1 MSRERFDF
9 IFGMGA
15 GCSCSRMLR
24 ERGLQY
30 ASFPLDWVGDPCL
43 DAGEDIRLVADLA
56 SGGFREWF
64 EKENLER
71 NTLYDS
77 SKHMSFYDRKVR
89 LFFAHD
95 FSQGGDFDSEYQIA
109 KKKYERRIERFKEVL
124 SGARKALAV
133 WVADPRGSGETS
145 SDDMQYVLSAFRRA
159 YPKTEFHVLAANC
172 VPGLKPEEMRI
183 ARGDGWES
191 LSFDYRVVTV
201 GKPTWDVRTE
211 LFSPIFDRF
220 EAADYRT
227 GAEKRANARREKAR
241 EYEKFNAKSP
251 IDLFMT
257 KMRFK
262 LYRHL
267 KRRLERKGVQ
277 MEDPS
282 CQHPK

>member
-1 MSRERFDF
+1 MRGKYDF

-43 DAGEDIRLVADLA
+43 DAAVGIRLVADLVA
-56 SGGFREWF
+56 GGFGNWF

-71 NTLYDS
+71 NALYDS
-77 SKHMSFYDRKVR
+77 SKHMSFYDRKVK

-95 FSQGGDFDSEYQIA
+95 FGRGGDFESEYKTA
-109 KKKYERRIERFKEVL
+109 KEKYERRIERFGTLL
-124 SGARKALAV
+124 SRAKKALAV
-133 WVADPRGSGETS
+133 WIADPRGSGEATAV
-145 SDDMQYVLSAFRRA
+145 DMQYVLSVLRRA
-159 YPKTEFHVLAANC
+159 YPKTEFRVLAANC
-172 VPGLKPEEMRI
+172 VPGLEPAKMRVEH
-183 ARGDGWES
+183 GDGWEIF
-191 LSFDYRVVTV
+191 SFDYRVVTV
-201 GKPTWDVRTE
+201 GKPTWDIRTE

-220 EAADYRT
+220 EAVDYRT
-227 GAEKRANARREKAR
+227 RAEKRANAKRERAR
-241 EYEKFNAKSP
+241 EYEKFKATSP
-251 IDLFMT
+251 IDLFLT

-277 MEDPS
+277 LQDGVRP
-282 CQHPK
+282 